1 MTPSSSSASPNSG
14 PQAGSAARR
23 GVVREAID
31 VLAAEGCVAFPS
43 ETIWGLAAS
52 AGSPA
57 AVAALGAWKG
67 RVDGQPISVL
77 VSGESAL
84 RGYGFELG
92 SLALSL
98 MEHFWPG
105 PLTLVLACRSAFA
118 PGIAREDGSV
128 GVRCSSH
135 PVAAELVK
143 AAEASGLGPLTATSC
158 NRSGAP
164 PARTESEAR
173 TLCSASPNGPYVL
186 AAGNQDAGA
195 KAPTTVL
202 DLTVR
207 PPRILRE
214 GGVSEAALR
223 PFLEEDNRKR
233 GAGADEPKRG
243 DASG

>member
-1 MTPSSSSASPNSG
+1 MTPAFASPNTN
-14 PQAGSAARR
+14 PRAGSAARR
-23 GVVREAID
+23 EIVRAALE

-43 ETIWGLAAS
+43 ETVWGLAAS
-52 AGSPA
+52 ARSPV

-67 RVDGQPISVL
+67 RADGQPISVL

-84 RGYGFELG
+84 RGYGFDLDP
-92 SLALSL
+92 LALSL
-98 MEHFWPG
+98 MERFWPG
-105 PLTLVLACRSAFA
+105 PLTLVLSCRSALA
-118 PGIAREDGSV
+118 PGIARADGSV

-135 PVAAELVK
+135 PVAVELVE

-173 TLCSASPNGPYVL
+173 VLCSALPDGPYVL
-186 AAGNQDAGA
+186 AAGNEDAGA

-214 GGVSEAALR
+214 GGVSATALR
-223 PFLEEDNRKR
+223 PFLEKGNFKR
-233 GAGADEPKRG
+233 MDGLDEPERG
-243 DASG
+243 DVSG

>member
-1 MTPSSSSASPNSG
+1 MALITVRISRRARWTDREPSRVHSVPMTPSFASPNSS
-14 PQAGSAARR
+14 PQAGSAGRR
-23 GVVREAID
+23 EVVREAVD

-67 RVDGQPISVL
+67 RADGQPISVL

-135 PVAAELVK
+135 PVAAELVA

-173 TLCSASPNGPYVL
+173 TLCSASASGKPGRRS
-186 AAGNQDAGA
+186 QGA
-195 KAPTTVL
+195 
-202 DLTVR
+202 
-207 PPRILRE
+207 
-214 GGVSEAALR
+214 
-223 PFLEEDNRKR
+223 DNRAGPDGSTASNPPGR
-233 GAGADEPKRG
+233 GR
-243 DASG
+243 